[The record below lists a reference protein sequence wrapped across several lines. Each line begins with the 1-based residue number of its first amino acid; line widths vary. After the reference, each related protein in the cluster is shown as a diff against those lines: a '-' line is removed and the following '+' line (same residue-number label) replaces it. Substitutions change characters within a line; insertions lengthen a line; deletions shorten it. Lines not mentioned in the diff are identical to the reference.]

1 MRSPY
6 LPCDRPARL
15 ARMLVLLPVLIL
27 SACKGDPTGVLPS
40 SVGALGSQPGGGPM
54 APPAGGSTVDVAIQ
68 DFSYA
73 PATITVK
80 VGTTVRWTNNG
91 PSAHTTTSDAAV
103 WASQLL
109 SPPPGSGSG
118 MGDAGM
124 GSSGMG
130 SSGMDGGA
138 MSASGAS
145 FQFTFA
151 RPGTYPYHCTMH
163 PPGQLSR
170 LSRRR
175 HRHPLA
181 RPEAKHGRSLGP
193 YRAGEL
199 RFWSLTEPQAATK
212 PIPLL

>member
-130 SSGMDGGA
+130 SSGMGSSGMDGGA

-163 PPGQLSR
+163 PPASYPGFR
-170 LSRRR
+170 GVVTVT
-175 HRHPLA
+175 P
-181 RPEAKHGRSLGP
+181 
-193 YRAGEL
+193 
-199 RFWSLTEPQAATK
+199 
-212 PIPLL
+212 